1 MVKRSH
7 LFLGLIRPARIM
19 GLPMF
24 YAVIWMV
31 GSVLAFV
38 WVQSFW
44 TLTFTALSYPA
55 LWIAAEWD
63 PHFFDVVTV
72 VSKKTRRTKNRDQWG
87 ADSYEP

>member
-1 MVKRSH
+1 MLRRST
-7 LFLGLIRPARIM
+7 LFLGLIRPPRLM

-24 YAVIWMV
+24 YAVIWMM

-44 TLTFTALSYPA
+44 TLPFIIFAYPA
-55 LWIAAEWD
+55 FWLAAEWD

-72 VSKKTRRTKNRDQWG
+72 VSKRTRRTRNRDQWG

>member
-1 MVKRSH
+1 
-7 LFLGLIRPARIM
+7 
-19 GLPMF
+19 MF

-31 GSVLAFV
+31 GSVMAFV

-44 TLTFTALSYPA
+44 TLIFTVLSYPA

-63 PHFFDVVTV
+63 PAFFDVVTV

>member
-1 MVKRSH
+1 MVKRSP
-7 LFLGLIRPARIM
+7 LFLGLIRPARVM

-24 YAVIWMV
+24 YFVIWSM

-44 TLTFTALSYPA
+44 TLTFTALTYPA
-55 LWIAAEWD
+55 FWLAAEWD
-63 PHFFDVVTV
+63 PYFFDVVTV
-72 VSKKTRRTKNRDQWG
+72 VSKKTRRTTNREQWG

>member
-1 MVKRSH
+1 MVKRSP

-44 TLTFTALSYPA
+44 THTFTALSYPA

-72 VSKKTRRTKNRDQWG
+72 VRLGSFSDMKRRHW
-87 ADSYEP
+87 ASPCA